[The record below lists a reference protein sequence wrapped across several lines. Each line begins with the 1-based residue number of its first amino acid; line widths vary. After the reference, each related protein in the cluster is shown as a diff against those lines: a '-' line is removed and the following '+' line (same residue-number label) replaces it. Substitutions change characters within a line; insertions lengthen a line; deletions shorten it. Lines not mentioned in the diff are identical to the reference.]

1 MPLIPNVPWGI
12 LVNSHIDRRVSN
24 GKNTSD
30 GSNILMIN
38 RILTKLSTKKVNVC
52 HLNSEF
58 VSLQ

>member
-1 MPLIPNVPWGI
+1 MPWGI

-30 GSNILMIN
+30 GSNILMMS